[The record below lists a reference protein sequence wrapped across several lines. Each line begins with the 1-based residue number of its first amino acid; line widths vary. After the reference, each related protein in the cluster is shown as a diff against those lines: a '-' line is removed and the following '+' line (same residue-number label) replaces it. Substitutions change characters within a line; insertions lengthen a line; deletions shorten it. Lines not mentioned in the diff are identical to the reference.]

1 MYTSGNGGKV
11 YTQDMSFIF
20 TEPGQL
26 GIELTRS
33 AVTGVTG
40 QAEKLGVK
48 ADDQFLT
55 IDGKIAEANTNDLIK
70 QLQALPRPGVI
81 QFRRAIPIPAPP
93 TKER

>member
-1 MYTSGNGGKV
+1 MPNLPAWLSAGLQNAHNMYTSGNGGKV

-40 QAEKLGVK
+40 QAEKLGEELDK
-48 ADDQFLT
+48 AST
-55 IDGKIAEANTNDLIK
+55 RASK
-70 QLQALPRPGVI
+70 QTESTAAAKARSPLD
-81 QFRRAIPIPAPP
+81 RAYHV
-93 TKER
+93 R